1 MPTPNAGIVNI
12 PDPQLKA
19 AICEALGVP
28 TTTPLTEE
36 DLQRLT
42 TLDAKNRNISDLTR
56 LGHLTNLETLELQGN
71 LISSL
76 TELEPLVKLKTL
88 ILSNNQ
94 ISSPELSPLK
104 DLKNLTHLELEN
116 NQIITISDLE
126 GLTKLTYLSLDRNN
140 ISDITPLRPLV
151 SLETLKLMANNIG
164 TIRAIEN
171 LTNLKNLDI
180 GQNRISNITPLKD
193 LLQLE
198 NLSMSYNKVRDISS
212 LQDLSHLKVLKAGGN
227 EISDIFAL
235 EDLQQLEH
243 LELPINQITD
253 TSPLANLK
261 RLNNPILYDQQITLP
276 TQVSYTH
283 NLSISNPLID
293 RLSETVRPYEIS
305 DNGQYN
311 AGSNS
316 IEWTNLNGKGT
327 LSFIFNVDYTNPNS
341 FSGIVYQPYLILSGA
356 TGPAGPQGATGPTG
370 PRGLNGATG
379 PTGPRGAEFSGDN
392 RQYISKP
399 HSELSIRPND
409 FIPVYPILNIDLGD
423 NNNLHSS
430 KLHTTIELDPNSIY
444 LITYRTSAYHCHNC
458 DNIPIS
464 VELMTNY
471 RRCIGSKA
479 IVTADERQLVELS
492 GTIILKTTDTT
503 SLALVNTSKIDVHFI
518 YTSITIIKVNEE

>member
-1 MPTPNAGIVNI
+1 M
-12 PDPQLKA
+12 
-19 AICEALGVP
+19 
-28 TTTPLTEE
+28 
-36 DLQRLT
+36 
-42 TLDAKNRNISDLTR
+42 
-56 LGHLTNLETLELQGN
+56 
-71 LISSL
+71 
-76 TELEPLVKLKTL
+76 
-88 ILSNNQ
+88 
-94 ISSPELSPLK
+94 
-104 DLKNLTHLELEN
+104 ELEN
-116 NQIITISDLE
+116 NQLITISDLE

-180 GQNRISNITPLKD
+180 SQNRINNITPLKD

-198 NLSMSYNKVRDISS
+198 SLSMSYNKIRDISS
-212 LQDLSHLKVLKAGGN
+212 LQDLSNLKELQAGGN
-227 EISDIFAL
+227 EISDIYAL
-235 EDLQQLEH
+235 ADLQNLEQ

-253 TSPLANLK
+253 ISPLANLK
-261 RLNNPILYDQQITLP
+261 NLSDPVLYDQQITLP

-283 NLSISNPLID
+283 NLSVSNPLIN
-293 RLSETVRPYEIS
+293 RLSETIRPSEIS

-311 AGSNS
+311 SATNS

-356 TGPAGPQGATGPTG
+356 TGQTGPRGATGPQGATGPTGPRGLPGPTGPQGPRGLNGVTGPTG

-379 PTGPRGAEFSGDN
+379 PTGPRRAEFSGDN

-458 DNIPIS
+458 DNLPIS

-471 RRCIGSKA
+471 KRCLGSKA

-492 GTIILKTTDTT
+492 GTIVLKTTDIT
-503 SLALVNTSKIDVHFI
+503 SLSLVNTSKIDVHFI
-518 YTSITIIKVNEE
+518 YTSIAIIKVNEE

>member
-1 MPTPNAGIVNI
+1 
-12 PDPQLKA
+12 
-19 AICEALGVP
+19 
-28 TTTPLTEE
+28 
-36 DLQRLT
+36 
-42 TLDAKNRNISDLTR
+42 
-56 LGHLTNLETLELQGN
+56 
-71 LISSL
+71 
-76 TELEPLVKLKTL
+76 
-88 ILSNNQ
+88 
-94 ISSPELSPLK
+94 
-104 DLKNLTHLELEN
+104 
-116 NQIITISDLE
+116 
-126 GLTKLTYLSLDRNN
+126 
-140 ISDITPLRPLV
+140 
-151 SLETLKLMANNIG
+151 
-164 TIRAIEN
+164 
-171 LTNLKNLDI
+171 
-180 GQNRISNITPLKD
+180 
-193 LLQLE
+193 
-198 NLSMSYNKVRDISS
+198 MSYNKIRDISS
-212 LQDLSHLKVLKAGGN
+212 LQDLSNLKELQAGGN
-227 EISDIFAL
+227 EISDIYAL
-235 EDLQQLEH
+235 ADLQNLEQ

-253 TSPLANLK
+253 ISPLANLK
-261 RLNNPILYDQQITLP
+261 NLSDPVLYDQQITLP

-283 NLSISNPLID
+283 NLSVSNPLIN
-293 RLSETVRPYEIS
+293 RLSETIRPSEIS

-311 AGSNS
+311 SATNS

-356 TGPAGPQGATGPTG
+356 TGPAGPQGATGQTGPRGLTGATGQTGPRGATGPQGPRGLNGVTGPTG

>member
-1 MPTPNAGIVNI
+1 M
-12 PDPQLKA
+12 
-19 AICEALGVP
+19 
-28 TTTPLTEE
+28 
-36 DLQRLT
+36 
-42 TLDAKNRNISDLTR
+42 
-56 LGHLTNLETLELQGN
+56 
-71 LISSL
+71 
-76 TELEPLVKLKTL
+76 
-88 ILSNNQ
+88 
-94 ISSPELSPLK
+94 
-104 DLKNLTHLELEN
+104 ELEN
-116 NQIITISDLE
+116 NQLITISDLE

-180 GQNRISNITPLKD
+180 SQNRINNITPLKD

-198 NLSMSYNKVRDISS
+198 SLSMSYNKIRDISS
-212 LQDLSHLKVLKAGGN
+212 LQDLSNLKELQAGGN
-227 EISDIFAL
+227 EISDIYAL
-235 EDLQQLEH
+235 ADLQNLEQ

-253 TSPLANLK
+253 ISPLANLK
-261 RLNNPILYDQQITLP
+261 NLSDPVLYDQQITLP

-283 NLSISNPLID
+283 NLSVSNPLIN
-293 RLSETVRPYEIS
+293 RLSETIRPSEIS

-311 AGSNS
+311 SATNS

-356 TGPAGPQGATGPTG
+356 TGPAGPQGATGQTGPRGLTGATGQTGPRGATGPQGATGPTGPRGLPGPTGPQGPRGLNGVTGPTG

-430 KLHTTIELDPNSIY
+430 KLHTTIELDPHSIY
-444 LITYRTSAYHCHNC
+444 LITYHTSAYHCHNC
-458 DNIPIS
+458 DNLPIS

-471 RRCIGSKA
+471 KRCLGSKA

-492 GTIILKTTDTT
+492 GTIVLKTTDIT
-503 SLALVNTSKIDVHFI
+503 SLSLVNTSKIDVHFI
-518 YTSITIIKVNEE
+518 YTSIAIIKVNEE

>member
-1 MPTPNAGIVNI
+1 M
-12 PDPQLKA
+12 
-19 AICEALGVP
+19 
-28 TTTPLTEE
+28 
-36 DLQRLT
+36 
-42 TLDAKNRNISDLTR
+42 
-56 LGHLTNLETLELQGN
+56 
-71 LISSL
+71 
-76 TELEPLVKLKTL
+76 
-88 ILSNNQ
+88 
-94 ISSPELSPLK
+94 
-104 DLKNLTHLELEN
+104 ELEN
-116 NQIITISDLE
+116 NQLITISDLE

-180 GQNRISNITPLKD
+180 SQNRINNITPLKD

-198 NLSMSYNKVRDISS
+198 SLSMSYNKIRDISS
-212 LQDLSHLKVLKAGGN
+212 LQDLSNLKELQAGGN
-227 EISDIFAL
+227 EISDIYAL
-235 EDLQQLEH
+235 ADLQNLEQ

-253 TSPLANLK
+253 ISPLANLK
-261 RLNNPILYDQQITLP
+261 NLSDPVLYDQQITLP

-283 NLSISNPLID
+283 NLSVSNPLIN
-293 RLSETVRPYEIS
+293 RLSETIRPSEIS

-311 AGSNS
+311 SATNS

-356 TGPAGPQGATGPTG
+356 TGPAGPQGATGQTGPRGLTGATGPQGDTGRTGATGPTG
-370 PRGLNGATG
+370 PRGLPGPTG
-379 PTGPRGAEFSGDN
+379 PQGPRGAEFSGDN

-471 RRCIGSKA
+471 KRCLGSKA

-492 GTIILKTTDTT
+492 GTIVLKTTDIT
-503 SLALVNTSKIDVHFI
+503 SLSLVNTSKIDVHFI
-518 YTSITIIKVNEE
+518 YTSIAIIKVNEE

>member
-1 MPTPNAGIVNI
+1 M
-12 PDPQLKA
+12 
-19 AICEALGVP
+19 
-28 TTTPLTEE
+28 
-36 DLQRLT
+36 
-42 TLDAKNRNISDLTR
+42 
-56 LGHLTNLETLELQGN
+56 
-71 LISSL
+71 
-76 TELEPLVKLKTL
+76 
-88 ILSNNQ
+88 
-94 ISSPELSPLK
+94 
-104 DLKNLTHLELEN
+104 ELEN
-116 NQIITISDLE
+116 NQLITISDLE

-180 GQNRISNITPLKD
+180 SQNRINNITPLKD

-198 NLSMSYNKVRDISS
+198 SLSMSYNKIRDISS
-212 LQDLSHLKVLKAGGN
+212 LQDLSNLKELQAGGN
-227 EISDIFAL
+227 EISDIYAL
-235 EDLQQLEH
+235 ADLQNLEQ

-253 TSPLANLK
+253 ISPLANLK
-261 RLNNPILYDQQITLP
+261 NLSDPVLYDQQITLP

-283 NLSISNPLID
+283 NLSVSNPLIN
-293 RLSETVRPYEIS
+293 RLSETIRPSEIS

-311 AGSNS
+311 SATNS

-356 TGPAGPQGATGPTG
+356 TGPAGPQGATGQTG

-492 GTIILKTTDTT
+492 GTIVLKTTDIT
-503 SLALVNTSKIDVHFI
+503 SLSLVNTSKIDVHFI
-518 YTSITIIKVNEE
+518 YTSIAIIKVNEE

>member
-1 MPTPNAGIVNI
+1 M
-12 PDPQLKA
+12 
-19 AICEALGVP
+19 
-28 TTTPLTEE
+28 
-36 DLQRLT
+36 
-42 TLDAKNRNISDLTR
+42 
-56 LGHLTNLETLELQGN
+56 
-71 LISSL
+71 
-76 TELEPLVKLKTL
+76 
-88 ILSNNQ
+88 
-94 ISSPELSPLK
+94 
-104 DLKNLTHLELEN
+104 ELEN
-116 NQIITISDLE
+116 NQLITISDLE

-180 GQNRISNITPLKD
+180 SQNRINNITPLKD

-198 NLSMSYNKVRDISS
+198 SLSMSYNKIRDISS
-212 LQDLSHLKVLKAGGN
+212 LQDLSNLKELQAGGN
-227 EISDIFAL
+227 EISDIYAL
-235 EDLQQLEH
+235 ADLQNLEQ

-253 TSPLANLK
+253 ISPLANLK
-261 RLNNPILYDQQITLP
+261 NLSDPVLYDQQITLP

-283 NLSISNPLID
+283 NLSVSNPLIN
-293 RLSETVRPYEIS
+293 RLSETIRPSEIS

-311 AGSNS
+311 SATNS

-327 LSFIFNVDYTNPNS
+327 LSFIFNVDYANPSS

-356 TGPAGPQGATGPTG
+356 TGPAGPQGATGQTG
-370 PRGLNGATG
+370 PRGLTGSTGPQGATGQTGPRGLTGATG
-379 PTGPRGAEFSGDN
+379 PQGPRGAEFSGDN

-503 SLALVNTSKIDVHFI
+503 SLALVNTSKIAVHFI

>member
-1 MPTPNAGIVNI
+1 M
-12 PDPQLKA
+12 
-19 AICEALGVP
+19 
-28 TTTPLTEE
+28 
-36 DLQRLT
+36 
-42 TLDAKNRNISDLTR
+42 
-56 LGHLTNLETLELQGN
+56 
-71 LISSL
+71 
-76 TELEPLVKLKTL
+76 
-88 ILSNNQ
+88 
-94 ISSPELSPLK
+94 
-104 DLKNLTHLELEN
+104 ELEN

-164 TIRAIEN
+164 TIRAIKN

-356 TGPAGPQGATGPTG
+356 TGPQGDTGRSGATGPTGPRGLPGPTGPQGPRGLNGVTGPTG

-379 PTGPRGAEFSGDN
+379 PTGPRGLNWATGPTEPRGAEFSGDN

-430 KLHTTIELDPNSIY
+430 KLHITIELDPNSTY

-492 GTIILKTTDTT
+492 GTIILKTTDT
-503 SLALVNTSKIDVHFI
+503 LP
-518 YTSITIIKVNEE
+518 